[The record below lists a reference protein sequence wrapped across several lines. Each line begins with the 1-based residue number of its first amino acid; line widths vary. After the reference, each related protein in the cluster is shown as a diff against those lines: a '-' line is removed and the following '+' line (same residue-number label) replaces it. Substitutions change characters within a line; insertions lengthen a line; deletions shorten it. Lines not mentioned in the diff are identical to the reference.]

1 MTKQVSLVRLLGPMQ
16 TDDSSRSS
24 KAPANGNGNGGDD
37 DAPSG
42 IVMASRVYPQTL
54 PILPLPMRP
63 IFPKTVAPLLVA
75 HPAQTKM
82 LEELLEVPQ
91 PLIGL
96 VLAKKPDSE
105 QDGPT
110 SREAPQP
117 IDREPLPPERLHSVG
132 VVAQIIKAQR
142 QGKDGPFQILC
153 GGLDRFTLGRVMMRE
168 PHLVAAVSY
177 EYESKETV
185 DDDLRAHAIAVIT
198 TVKELIEL
206 NPLFKQELGVLV
218 QQGSIE
224 EPGRLADF
232 AAYLT
237 SATGEKLQKVLECFD
252 RRRRLELALELLRRE
267 IDISQLQSE
276 IRQKIEER
284 ISKQQR
290 EFFLREQLKAIKKE
304 LGLEKDDKDAEIQE
318 FLERLEDKTVHEEA
332 QQRIDDEVDKFRI
345 LEPASPEYNVTR
357 NYLDWLTSLP
367 WGVTTDAEITLP
379 EARKTL
385 ERSHYGLD
393 DVKER
398 ILEHIA
404 AGILSGSFAGSII
417 LLVGPPG
424 VGKTSIGKSVAE
436 ALKRSFYRFSLGGMR
451 DEAEIKG
458 HRRTYIGAMPGKF
471 VQALRVCKTN
481 DPVIMLDEIDKI
493 GASFRGDPASAL
505 LEALDPEQ
513 NVDFLDH
520 YLDVRFDLSNVLF
533 LCTANQLDTIPG
545 PLLDRMEVIK
555 LSGYLL
561 EEKLQIAKRY
571 LVPRQLADH
580 GLKKKQLTI
589 TVAALRELLDG
600 YARDPGVRTAEKLV
614 KKVVRKSA
622 VLLLEGDVDK
632 IKVDKDDL
640 DDLLGRRT
648 YSASSPYDEPRPGVI
663 MGLAWTS
670 HGGDTLTIEATSV
683 RSDKGGFKQTGQLG
697 KVMIESSDI
706 AYTTARR
713 LFQREDDDGHT
724 WFDDHFVHLHVPA
737 GATPKDGPSA
747 GITMASA
754 LYTLAIG
761 KPIKK
766 GWAMTGELNLS
777 GHVMPVG
784 GIKEKV
790 IAARRAKVKHVILPA
805 DNQGDWER
813 LPPHVQRRIQPHF
826 VASFEEVMALCLPK
840 ESPKRRRRSS
850 V

>member
-1 MTKQVSLVRLLGPMQ
+1 MQ
-16 TDDSSRSS
+16 GDDAGRSS
-24 KAPANGNGNGGDD
+24 DDKPSTNAKVGNGNGGN
-37 DAPSG
+37 
-42 IVMASRVYPQTL
+42 IVVASRVYPQTL

-63 IFPKTVAPLLVA
+63 IFPKTVAPLVVA

-91 PLIGL
+91 PLVGL
-96 VLAKKPDSE
+96 VLARKPESD
-105 QDGPT
+105 QDAPT
-110 SREAPQP
+110 SREAPQEVEP
-117 IDREPLPPERLHSVG
+117 KPLPPERLHEVG
-132 VVAQIIKAQR
+132 VIAQIIKAQR
-142 QGKDGPFQILC
+142 QGNDGPFQILC
-153 GGLDRFTLGRVMMRE
+153 GGLDRFTLGQPMMRE
-168 PHLVAAVSY
+168 PHLVAAVTY
-177 EYESKETV
+177 EYEPKGEI
-185 DDDLRAHAIAVIT
+185 DDEMRAHAIAVVT

-206 NPLFKQELGVLV
+206 NPLFKQELNLLV
-218 QQGSIE
+218 QQASIE

-237 SATGEKLQKVLECFD
+237 SATGEKLQTILECFD
-252 RRRRLELALELLRRE
+252 RRKRLEMVLELLRRE

-276 IRQKIEER
+276 IRHKIEER

-304 LGLEKDDKDAEIQE
+304 LGLEKDDKEAEIQS
-318 FLERLEDKTVHEEA
+318 FLDRLEDKTLGDEA
-332 QQRIDDEVDKFRI
+332 KDRIDDEVDKLRI
-345 LEPASPEYNVTR
+345 LEPASPEYTVTR
-357 NYLDWLTSLP
+357 NYLDWLTALP
-367 WGVTTDAEITLP
+367 WGVTTDAEIALP
-379 EARKTL
+379 EARQVL
-385 ERSHYGLD
+385 EKSHYGLD

-404 AGILSGSFAGSII
+404 AGILSGSFSGSIL

-424 VGKTSIGKSVAE
+424 VGKTSIGRSVAE
-436 ALKRSFYRFSLGGMR
+436 ALKRPFYRFSLGGMR

-471 VQALRVCKTN
+471 VQALRVCKTS
-481 DPVIMLDEIDKI
+481 DPVIMLDEIDKV

-513 NVDFLDH
+513 NQDFLDH

-533 LCTANQLDTIPG
+533 LCTANQLDTIPS
-545 PLLDRMEVIK
+545 PLLDRMEMIK

-561 EEKLQIAKRY
+561 EEKLQIAKRF
-571 LVPRQLADH
+571 LVPRQLREH

-589 TVAALRELLDG
+589 TVRALRELLDG
-600 YARDPGVRTAEKLV
+600 YARDPGVRTADKLV

-622 VLLLEGDVDK
+622 VELLEGKADK

-640 DDLLGRRT
+640 EGLLGRRT

-683 RSDKGGFKQTGQLG
+683 HSDKGGFKRTGQLG
-697 KVMIESSDI
+697 KVMIESSEI

-813 LPPHVQRRIQPHF
+813 LPDHLKKRLKAHF
-826 VASFEEVMALCLPK
+826 VATFEEVMELCLP
-840 ESPKRRRRSS
+840 
-850 V
+850 